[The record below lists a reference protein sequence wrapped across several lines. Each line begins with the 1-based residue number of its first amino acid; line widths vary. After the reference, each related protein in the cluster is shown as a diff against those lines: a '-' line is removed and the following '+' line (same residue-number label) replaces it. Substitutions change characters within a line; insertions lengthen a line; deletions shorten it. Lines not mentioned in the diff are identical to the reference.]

1 MYNKKEREKN
11 FDSRDSYD
19 ANPIIFAFLVAEK
32 LLILL
37 KCNKISTRCNCW
49 TIKRWVASDY
59 GKKFY
64 RER

>member
-1 MYNKKEREKN
+1 MEIKLMYNKRESEREKH

-37 KCNKISTRCNCW
+37 KSNKTSSRCNC
-49 TIKRWVASDY
+49 
-59 GKKFY
+59 
-64 RER
+64 